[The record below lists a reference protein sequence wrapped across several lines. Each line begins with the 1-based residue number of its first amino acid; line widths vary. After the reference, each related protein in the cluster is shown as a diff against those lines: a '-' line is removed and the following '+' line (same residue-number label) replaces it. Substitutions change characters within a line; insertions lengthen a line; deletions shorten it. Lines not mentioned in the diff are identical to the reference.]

1 MVQMSDV
8 SRGKVTLVERQL
20 FRRSKIEWQHDDYS
34 LLADIGRGG
43 ERETLVA

>member
-1 MVQMSDV
+1 MLQMSDV

-34 LLADIGRGG
+34 LWLTLGRDG
-43 ERETLVA
+43 ERER